1 MIVLR
6 ELNPAQRVLLRN
18 VDRLVEQQRERGL
31 RAFAVYLTD
40 LPRRDIPLVQTFQYN
55 GRIQMPVGISPA
67 AIGTDQLGLEEEI
80 PVSVIL
86 YHETTVWK
94 RYDFDKNG
102 PSHEEIRK
110 LLASTHAMLDEQ
122 EPARK

>member
-18 VDRLVEQQRERGL
+18 VDRVVEKHRERGL

-55 GRIQMPVGISPA
+55 GRIEMPVGITPA
-67 AIGTDQLGLEEEI
+67 AVGTDQLGVEDTV

-86 YHETTVWK
+86 YHDTSVWK

-102 PSHEEIRK
+102 PTHEQIRK
-110 LLASTHAMLDEQ
+110 LLDDTDELLN
-122 EPARK
+122 ESETD

>member
-18 VDRLVEQQRERGL
+18 VDRLVEQHRERGL

-55 GRIQMPVGISPA
+55 GRIQMPVGISPG

-102 PSHEEIRK
+102 PTHEEIRK
-110 LLASTHAMLDEQ
+110 LLSSTLAMLNEQ